1 MRRAIYTATA
11 LPENRIV
18 RTCMNADYILGVMEA
33 ANEYKNKQIQNLGRE
48 RNMTETAR

>member
-1 MRRAIYTATA
+1 MCSTIYTATA

-33 ANEYKNKQIQNLGRE
+33 AYEYKNKQIKNLGRE
-48 RNMTETAR
+48 INMTEAAR